1 MSSKE
6 IRGAAIELIEAATH
20 RRREE
25 MIIKLGRE
33 FYDLSAAHNRAKL
46 DSFVDLRSPVNGGEQ
61 DTNGETSTNSN
72 KASANS
78 NEEEEKETATPPSSV
93 DQQTADDTSVTWEL
107 LDPETGSKCPDM
119 KERDGEKARVV
130 QLFPCGWPIV
140 WPIVLAVVWPLVWP
154 IATPMAL
161 PFDCPLPTA
170 RELQGRPLSRYV
182 ECSVENA
189 VERRAEAVI

>member
-6 IRGAAIELIEAATH
+6 IRGAAIKLIEAATH

-61 DTNGETSTNSN
+61 DTNGEASPNS
-72 KASANS
+72 S
-78 NEEEEKETATPPSSV
+78 EEEEKETATPPSSV

-119 KERDGEKARVV
+119 KERDGEKARVGECSAANSLKERRNV
-130 QLFPCGWPIV
+130 PIKSSSS
-140 WPIVLAVVWPLVWP
+140 PAAVPSSGPSSWL
-154 IATPMAL
+154 L
-161 PFDCPLPTA
+161 S
-170 RELQGRPLSRYV
+170 GPLSGPSPPRWLGPSTV
-182 ECSVENA
+182 L
-189 VERRAEAVI
+189 